1 MKTFQEFILE
11 ARLIENDQQE
21 YAKIRAKIKMLQSR
35 GRPGDAAEA
44 QRLSIQAQE
53 LVSDIDKSAKFG
65 AERKP
70 KQKSRENT
78 WVSGKP
84 SKGRDTRGKGGSLSN
99 IPSSDGEGEGS
110 IVSGKQGDTR
120 TGRPGGVRGTL
131 INRGTART
139 GGTLGVRGRS

>member
-11 ARLIENDQQE
+11 STIQQLRSQANVARQRGDMETFIKLQKKAAELGTGTQ
-21 YAKIRAKIKMLQSR
+21 AKISVAT
-35 GRPGDAAEA
+35 
-44 QRLSIQAQE
+44 
-53 LVSDIDKSAKFG
+53 SD
-65 AERKP
+65 KP

-84 SKGRDTRGKGGSLSN
+84 SKPRDIRGKGGSLPN
-99 IPSSDGEGEGS
+99 IPSSDGEGGGS
-110 IVSGKQGDTR
+110 IVSGKHSDTR
-120 TGRPGGVRGTL
+120 TGRSGGVRGTL

>member
-11 ARLIENDQQE
+11 STIQQLRSQANAARQRGDMETFIKLQKQAAELGTGTQ
-21 YAKIRAKIKMLQSR
+21 AKIS
-35 GRPGDAAEA
+35 AAT
-44 QRLSIQAQE
+44 
-53 LVSDIDKSAKFG
+53 SD
-65 AERKP
+65 KP
-70 KQKSRENT
+70 KEKPRENT

-84 SKGRDTRGKGGSLSN
+84 SRPRDTRSRGGSLPN

-110 IVSGKQGDTR
+110 IVSGKHGDTR
-120 TGRPGGVRGTL
+120 TGRSGGVRGTL